1 MGTFHHDRSPLHG
14 ITVAVDTRGP
24 SLYVGRCDEMDDET
38 IVLLDVDVH
47 EDGAGGRSKADYLR
61 RAVQFGTW
69 KKHDRVTL
77 PMSEVAW
84 VKPLG
89 QIEAGD

>member
-14 ITVAVDTRGP
+14 ITVAVDTRGAAI
-24 SLYVGRCDEMDDET
+24 YVGRCDDMDDET

-47 EDGAGGRSKADYLR
+47 QEGAGGRSKAEYLK
-61 RAVQFGTW
+61 RAAKFGTW
-69 KKHDRVTL
+69 KKHDRVAL
-77 PMSEVAW
+77 PMSQVAW

-89 QIEAGD
+89 EIPVQE